1 MLARLFNREILG
13 SMVPCARIAWAAW
26 LAGSLAIVCLA
37 GGWTAGAEEAAGAE
51 GVVSRAALDRTFAEQ
66 LSTLAAK
73 CDELGLKSEAQ
84 QTRDWIV
91 RRADGREYLFLPAA
105 EDSSAPKPSSAR
117 TSQQWF
123 ARLQTLRTAQADAI
137 FALAREDLAAHQPT
151 AAYQLLFEVLRE
163 NPDHAEARR
172 VLGYAKNVRGLWRQ
186 HAGTPSA
193 MPGGLDH
200 PKLGWRR
207 RSYWRLET
215 PHYSILTNHSPKAAV
230 DLGQRLEDFYDL
242 WQQIFFT
249 YWSNEEAL
257 AARLAGGNEPLARAR
272 PKLNV
277 VLFRNRAEY
286 VDQLSPAQPQIAMT
300 LGIYMDEQQTAY
312 FYAGDE
318 TIYPTWYHEAAH
330 QLFQESL
337 PRLVSPGKEQNF
349 WLVEG
354 AAMYL
359 ESLAQHAG
367 FWTVGG
373 WDADRL
379 QFARYRALGGDFAM
393 PCAQL
398 VTIGRDALQKS
409 PDIRKL
415 YAHAAGLVHF
425 LMDGEQG
432 KYRPALVGCL
442 QAMYEG
448 RDAADT
454 LAKLT
459 GADLAQ
465 LDREYLR
472 YLNVTDADL
481 AGIVSPE
488 RLRNLSLGRTE
499 VTDAGLA
506 ALAGC
511 TNLVWLDLSRA
522 NVGDAGLANLV
533 GASHLQQL
541 FLEGTKITDA
551 SLPIL
556 GKLTA
561 LEELDLSG
569 LAITDDGLA
578 AIASLKRLKTL
589 YLTNSPISDA
599 GLAHLRGLKQLET
612 VELSGTRVSP
622 AGRKQLQTA
631 LPKLARP
638 AAE

>member
-1 MLARLFNREILG
+1 MPSIRDVFSRWSG
-13 SMVPCARIAWAAW
+13 CARTKLLAGLAAILV
-26 LAGSLAIVCLA
+26 LAGSEVCQADL
-37 GGWTAGAEEAAGAE
+37 
-51 GVVSRAALDRTFAEQ
+51 SRQQLDKAFSEQ
-66 LSTLAAK
+66 LSALAAK
-73 CDELGLKSEAQ
+73 CDELGLKDEATA
-84 QTRDWIV
+84 TRDWIV
-91 RRADGREYLFLPAA
+91 PRSVGREYLFLPDAVQ
-105 EDSSAPKPSSAR
+105 PKPSSAR
-117 TSQQWF
+117 ISQQWYE
-123 ARLQTLRTAQADAI
+123 RLQSLRAAQADGL
-137 FALAREDLAAHQPT
+137 FSLAGAALAAHEPT
-151 AAYQLLFEVLRE
+151 TAYQLLYEVLRE
-163 NPDHAEARR
+163 NPEHAEARR
-172 VLGYAKNVRGLWRQ
+172 VLGYTKNIRGLWLQ
-186 HAGTPSA
+186 YAGTPSA
-193 MPGGLDH
+193 APGGLDH

-207 RSYWRLET
+207 RTYWRLET
-215 PHYSILTNHSPKAAV
+215 PHYNILTNHSPKAAV
-230 DLGQRLEDFYDL
+230 DLGKRLEDLYAL
-242 WQQIFFT
+242 WQQIYFT

-272 PKLNV
+272 PKMKV

-286 VDQLSPAQPQIAMT
+286 VSQLSPAQPQIAMT
-300 LGIYMDEQQTAY
+300 LGIYMDEQQTVY

-318 TIYPTWYHEAAH
+318 SIYPTWYHEAAH

-337 PRLVSPGKEQNF
+337 PGLVSPGKERNF

-359 ESLAQHAG
+359 ESLAEHDG

-379 QFARYRALGGDFAM
+379 QFARYRALGGDFAL
-393 PCAQL
+393 PLAQL
-398 VTIGRDALQKS
+398 AKIGRDDLQKS

-425 LMDGEQG
+425 LMDGEHG

-442 QAMYEG
+442 KAVYEG

-459 GADLAQ
+459 GVELPE
-465 LDREYLR
+465 LDREYLE
-472 YLNVTDADL
+472 YLNITDADL
-481 AGIVSPE
+481 AGIVSPQ
-488 RLRNLSLGRTE
+488 RLRNLSLGRTA

-506 ALAGC
+506 TLAGC

-522 NVGDAGLANLV
+522 HVGDGGFANLKD
-533 GASHLQQL
+533 ATHLQQL

-551 SLPIL
+551 SLPAI
-556 GKLTA
+556 GKLTE

-578 AIASLKRLKTL
+578 ALAGLKRLKTL

-599 GLAHLRGLKQLET
+599 SLAHLKGLKQLET

-622 AGRKQLQTA
+622 AGLKQLHAA
-631 LPKLARP
+631 LPKLAKS